1 MQLIVVLKQGA
12 FNKQLLEQ
20 MFTLTNHLHTT
31 SSGNNVI

>member
-20 MFTLTNHLHTT
+20 LFTLISHFHTT